1 MAFPFYKQH
10 DCMDCGPSCLRMIAK
25 YYGKSFSLQSL
36 RDKSGIHRQGVSLL
50 GISEAAEAIGL
61 RSLSAKVDYITLL
74 EKVPLPCIVHW
85 QQKHFIVVHKIE
97 HKKSLLRRAD
107 VQVHVADPAKGLLT
121 YSAEEFKLGWLGTST
136 NPSQEGVVL
145 LLEPTIKFKEADGDE
160 VAAETLGFRQLFGYL
175 FVYKKLLVQLVLGLL
190 VGSGL
195 QLMLPFLTQ
204 AVVDVGISTQNISFI
219 YLILLG
225 QLVLFIG
232 KTSVEFIRGWILL
245 HIGSRINLTIL
256 SDFLMKLMR
265 LPLAYFDVKLFG
277 DLIRRIND
285 HDRIRYF
292 LTTSSLNIVF
302 SLFNLLV
309 FGAVLLHYSGQIFL
323 TFFAGSLLYAGWA
336 MLFLRPRRQLD
347 FKLFD
352 EGARNHSK
360 MVQLIQGMQ
369 EIKMN
374 NCENSKRW
382 EWERIQARV
391 FKLNVQELVLTQY
404 QLAGAFFLNE
414 GKNIFITFLAA
425 KAVIEGQLS
434 LGAMLAIQYIIGQLN
449 SPIEQLIQFLQS
461 LQNAQISLERLNEI
475 HQVPDEEPVNHTKHT
490 HLPERHDFLLKNV
503 VFNYPGAGNEPVLKN
518 INLHIQQGKTTAIVG
533 MSGSGK
539 TTLLKLL
546 LKFYEPTA
554 GELRLGDTSL
564 TNISHRL
571 WRSECGIVMQDGF
584 IFSDTIARNIAVSD
598 EYPDPRKLA
607 HAVKVA
613 NIQGFIES
621 LPLGY
626 NTKIGSEGNGIS
638 QGQKQRILIARA
650 VYKDPAFMLFDE
662 ATNALDSTNESVIMH
677 NLEQFFLG
685 RTVVVVAHR
694 LSTVR
699 KADHII
705 VIAKGEI
712 VEQGTHDELISNMGD
727 YYTLVKNQLE
737 IAE

>member
-1 MAFPFYKQH
+1 MAFPFYKQY

-25 YYGKSFSLQSL
+25 HYGKNFSLQSL

-50 GISEAAEAIGL
+50 GISEAAEAIGM
-61 RSLSAKVDYITLL
+61 RSLGAKVDYDTLL
-74 EKVPLPCIVHW
+74 AKVPLPCIAHW
-85 QQKHFIVVHKIE
+85 QQKHFVVVHGIE
-97 HKKSLLRRAD
+97 RKKSLTGRYKE
-107 VQVHVADPAKGLLT
+107 VVHVADPAKGLLT
-121 YSAEEFKLGWLGTST
+121 YSAEEFKSGWLSSA
-136 NPSQEGVVL
+136 NNSSQEGVLL
-145 LLEPTIKFKEADGDE
+145 LLETTMKFREADDHQ
-160 VAAETLGFRQLFGYL
+160 VDKLGFKQLFGYL
-175 FVYKKLLVQLVLGLL
+175 FAYKKLLIQLLLGLF
-190 VGSGL
+190 VGSLL
-195 QLMLPFLTQ
+195 QLILPFLTQ
-204 AVVDVGISTQNISFI
+204 AVVDVGIRTQNIGFI
-219 YLILLG
+219 YLILMA
-225 QLVLFIG
+225 QLMLFAG

-285 HDRIRYF
+285 HERIRYL
-292 LTTSSLNIVF
+292 LTTSSLNVVF
-302 SLFNLLV
+302 SLFNLLI
-309 FGAVLLHYSGQIFL
+309 FGGVLYHYSTKIFF
-323 TFFAGSLLYAGWA
+323 TFFFASLLYAGWA
-336 MLFLRPRRQLD
+336 TLFLGPRRQLD

-404 QLAGAFFLNE
+404 QLAGAFFVNE

-425 KAVIEGQLS
+425 KAVIEGELT

-449 SPIEQLIQFLQS
+449 SPVEQLIQFLQS
-461 LQNAQISLERLNEI
+461 LQSAQISLERLNEI
-475 HQVPDEEPVNHTKHT
+475 HQIPDEEPADHTKAGE
-490 HLPERHDFLLKNV
+490 LPTKHDFHLRNV
-503 VFNYPGAGNEPVLKN
+503 AFQYPGAISEPVLKN
-518 INLHIQQGKTTAIVG
+518 IDLHIRQGKTTAIVG

-546 LKFYEPTA
+546 LKFYEPTTGA
-554 GELRLGDTSL
+554 IFLGDIDL
-564 TNISHRL
+564 ANISHRL

-584 IFSDTIARNIAVSD
+584 IFSDTIARNIAVGD
-598 EYPDPRKLA
+598 EELDRVKLA
-607 HAVKVA
+607 HAIKVA
-613 NIQGFIES
+613 NIQDFVSS

-626 NTKIGSEGNGIS
+626 NTKIGMEGNGIS

-650 VYKDPAFMLFDE
+650 VYKDPAFILFDE
-662 ATNALDSTNESVIMH
+662 ATNALDSTNESLIMQ
-677 NLEQFFLG
+677 NLEKFFLG
-685 RTVVVVAHR
+685 RTVIVVAHR

-699 KADHII
+699 KADHIV
-705 VIAKGEI
+705 VISKGEI
-712 VEQGTHDELISNMGD
+712 VEQGTHDELIHNFGD

-737 IAE
+737 IAA

>member
-1 MAFPFYKQH
+1 
-10 DCMDCGPSCLRMIAK
+10 MDCGPSCLRMIAK
-25 YYGKSFSLQSL
+25 SYGKSFSLQSL

-61 RSLSAKVDYITLL
+61 RSLGAKVDYGTLIQ
-74 EKVPLPCIVHW
+74 KVPLPCIIHW
-85 QQKHFIVVHKIE
+85 QQKHFIVVHKVE
-97 HKKSLLRRAD
+97 QKKSLFARSNLRI
-107 VQVHVADPAKGLLT
+107 HVADPAKGLLT
-121 YSAEEFKLGWLGTST
+121 YSAEEFRLGWLGSAGEGA
-136 NPSQEGVVL
+136 QEGVVL
-145 LLEPTIKFKEADGDE
+145 LLEPTAKFKENDE
-160 VAAETLGFRQLFGYL
+160 GETGSLGFSQLFSYL
-175 FVYKKLLVQLVLGLL
+175 FVYKKLLIQLLLGLI

-204 AVVDVGISTQNISFI
+204 AVVDVGISTQNIDFI

-225 QLVLFIG
+225 QLMLFAG

-245 HIGSRINLTIL
+245 HIGARINLTIL
-256 SDFLMKLMR
+256 SDFLIKLMR

-292 LTTSSLNIVF
+292 LTTSSLSVVF
-302 SLFNLLV
+302 SLFNLLIFGGVLAYYSTSIFFV
-309 FGAVLLHYSGQIFL
+309 FML
-323 TFFAGSLLYAGWA
+323 GSLFYAGWA
-336 MLFLRPRRQLD
+336 LLFLGPRRQLD

-391 FKLNVQELVLTQY
+391 FKLNVQELVLNQY
-404 QLAGAFFLNE
+404 QLAGAFFINE

-425 KAVIEGQLS
+425 KGVIQGDLT
-434 LGAMLAIQYIIGQLN
+434 LGSMLAIQYIIGQLN

-475 HQVPDEEPVNHTKHT
+475 HQVPDEEPLNHTKAVQ
-490 HLPERHDFLLKNV
+490 LPEKHDFRLRDV
-503 VFNYPGAGNEPVLKN
+503 TFHYPGAGSEPTLKN
-518 INLHIQQGKTTAIVG
+518 LNLHIQEGKTTAIVG

-546 LKFYEPTA
+546 LKFYEPTT
-554 GELRLGDTSL
+554 GEIRLGESNL
-564 TNISHRL
+564 ANISHRI

-598 EYPDPRKLA
+598 EYPDLKKLA

-613 NIQGFIES
+613 NIQDFVES

-626 NTKIGSEGNGIS
+626 NTKIGTEGNGIS

-650 VYKDPAFMLFDE
+650 VYKDPAFILFDE
-662 ATNALDSTNESVIMH
+662 ATNALDSTNESVIMQ
-677 NLEQFFLG
+677 NLEEFFQG

-699 KADHII
+699 KADCI
-705 VIAKGEI
+705 VVISKGEI
-712 VEQGTHDELISNMGD
+712 VEQGTHEELISNFGD
-727 YYTLVKNQLE
+727 YYTLIKNQLE
-737 IAE
+737 IAA